1 MPTLNSQ
8 RLALALALWL
18 AYLLLAVAGVV
29 ASIR

>member
-8 RLALALALWL
+8 RLALALWL

-29 ASIR
+29 ASVR